1 MLRKKKK
8 NGLKIPHRRNCAS
21 ALQKEERK
29 SSVSGN
35 VELGLARRKLSEP
48 RRRIYLPVATSSLYS
63 HYRGLWSA
71 ELASLLPLSPPPIR
85 KTVHNRGYFE
95 FIRLSPPPA
104 GARAHNCIEPADIE
118 AATSTE
124 TGSTWHTGLVGFRSG
139 EICTCANRRV
149 GEIILD
155 DNSRI
160 RGGDAKRKD
169 AHRRIS

>member
-8 NGLKIPHRRNCAS
+8 NGLKIPRRRNCAS

-63 HYRGLWSA
+63 HYRGLWSSSQA
-71 ELASLLPLSPPPIR
+71 FSRSSPPPIR

-139 EICTCANRRV
+139 EIYTCANRRV

-169 AHRRIS
+169 AHGRIS

>member
-63 HYRGLWSA
+63 HYRGLWSSSQA
-71 ELASLLPLSPPPIR
+71 FSRSPPLPFEKPFTTVGISNLFASPLPQPVRALIIASNRLIQRPQRARKQDPLGTQASQDSVPGRYIR
-85 KTVHNRGYFE
+85 VR
-95 FIRLSPPPA
+95 
-104 GARAHNCIEPADIE
+104 
-118 AATSTE
+118 
-124 TGSTWHTGLVGFRSG
+124 TGEL
-139 EICTCANRRV
+139 E
-149 GEIILD
+149 
-155 DNSRI
+155 
-160 RGGDAKRKD
+160 K
-169 AHRRIS
+169 